1 MAATSWTRRSYEA
14 AILLVPLDPQAR
26 AALNGQPAA
35 ALDGIT
41 VAPPERAGS
50 PDGRLDQAARRADVV
65 VLLAYDLAAVDPAV
79 VARLDRAAHRAGASV
94 GAVVISPDRR
104 WSAPAAQRGAVTL
117 REAADTVLV
126 LGDLALAMAFVQ
138 VLRGGSGPGA
148 STTAAAAVVA

>member
-14 AILLVPLDPQAR
+14 AVLLVPLDPQAR
-26 AALNGQPAA
+26 VALNGQAA

-41 VAPPERAGS
+41 VAPRELPGS
-50 PDGRLDQAARRADVV
+50 QDGRLEQAACRADVV

-79 VARLDRAAHRAGASV
+79 VARLDSAAHRAGASV

-104 WSAPAAQRGAVTL
+104 WSDPAAQRGAVTL
-117 REAADTVLV
+117 REASDTVLV

-138 VLRGGSGPGA
+138 VLRGGRGPALAGQA
-148 STTAAAAVVA
+148 